1 MPVLQWSSQY
11 ELGIKEIDE
20 QHHSLVNIINELL
33 DSFNQ
38 DAELEVT
45 KKVLDELEDYANL
58 HFATE
63 EKYFDKFQFEG
74 TEEHKAEHRKFKEE
88 LVTLKNDLQMG
99 KTTVPEATL
108 HLLVSWFTDHE
119 QDFDKKYVPC
129 FHEHGLY

>member
-1 MPVLQWSSQY
+1 MPVLQWSLQY

-20 QHHSLVNIINELL
+20 QHHRLVNIINELL

-38 DAELEVT
+38 EAELKVT
-45 KKVLDELEDYANL
+45 KKVLDELEEYANL

-74 TEEHKAEHRKFKEE
+74 AEEHKAEHQKFKEE
-88 LVTLKNDLQMG
+88 LVALKNDLQGG
-99 KTTVPEATL
+99 KTTVPDDTL
-108 HLLVSWFTDHE
+108 HLLINWFADHE
-119 QDFDKKYVPC
+119 QNFDKKYVSC